1 MLQAARPTLVCLQET
16 KLQDIPDRLAA
27 EFLGGRLSSFF
38 FLPALG
44 VRGGIVLAWDVDHVI
59 AEHLSLRE
67 FSLTAYITIRLVN
80 FSFTITVVYG
90 PTEDINKQRFLAELQ
105 QSKPP
110 DGQPWLCLGDFNLIY
125 QAQDKINLNLNRRY
139 MGLFRRTLDELDEL
153 HLVERPGEPYYVQP
167 HDRHPG
173 P

>member
-105 QSKPP
+105 QSTR
-110 DGQPWLCLGDFNLIY
+110 
-125 QAQDKINLNLNRRY
+125 QAQDKSNLNLNRRY
-139 MGLFRRTLDELDEL
+139 MGLKVMVCSRLRGGG
-153 HLVERPGEPYYVQP
+153 VN
-167 HDRHPG
+167 
-173 P
+173 